1 MEGTMNK
8 TIQAGIPALFLHDL
22 VNKLAVIVGHCDLV
36 SDHLKE
42 GSQCA
47 KRVSAVQDIARE
59 MAKELNEYHG
69 QVLEAAR
76 SAGTEELDVARA
88 NELSVVNHCQWVQS
102 SQFAKNS
109 PEGQRSSGGDHNG
122 QPEE

>member
-1 MEGTMNK
+1 MK
-8 TIQAGIPALFLHDL
+8 KSIQARVPALFVHDL

-47 KRVSAVQDIARE
+47 KRVNEVQDIARE
-59 MAKELNEYHG
+59 IAKELNEYHG

-76 SAGTEELDVARA
+76 IVGTEELDVASA
-88 NELSVVNHCQWVQS
+88 NELSVVKHCRWVQS

-109 PEGQRSSGGDHNG
+109 PEGQRSSGR
-122 QPEE
+122 P